1 MMAGEKIL
9 IIEDNPMN
17 MELFSDLLEAEGY
30 SVLKATEGKDGLGIA
45 KSERPDLVLLDPGL
59 PDVEGIEIIKE
70 FKQDSKTKDIILI
83 VCSASV
89 MKEEKQQM
97 FDAGCDGFIV
107 KPIDTREFAKTIAS
121 YLQDFRKGGR

>member
-1 MMAGEKIL
+1 MAGEKIL

-30 SVLKATEGKDGLGIA
+30 SVLKATKGKDGLEIA

-59 PDVEGIEIIKE
+59 PDVGGIEIIKE

-89 MKEEKQQM
+89 MKE
-97 FDAGCDGFIV
+97 
-107 KPIDTREFAKTIAS
+107 
-121 YLQDFRKGGR
+121 